1 MTAIW
6 RREVQSYF
14 TTATGYVYIGIF
26 LLISSILFQLQI
38 LQTRSSDLLTFLG
51 QMSYLWMLLSPVLTM
66 RLMAEEKQKQ
76 TDRLLLSSPVSL
88 TGIVVG
94 KYLAALTVMLLTVIL
109 TFVYV
114 GIVGAYGAVYPG
126 EILTGYLGF
135 ILQGMAFAAIDLL
148 MSSLASGQ
156 VTAVLY
162 AFGANFILWML
173 DMLSLSVPFAV
184 GRVLDFISL
193 YSRNE
198 PFLMGQLSFA
208 SIIFDL
214 AVTVLA
220 LALTVYGLDRARR
233 RGLR

>member
-38 LQTRSSDLLTFLG
+38 LTPRSSDLLTFLG

-135 ILQGMAFAAIDLL
+135 MLQGMAFAAIDLL
-148 MSSLASGQ
+148 MSSMASGQ

-173 DMLSLSVPFAV
+173 DMLSLSVPSAV

-233 RGLR
+233 RGLK

>member
-173 DMLSLSVPFAV
+173 DMLSLSVPSAI

-233 RGLR
+233 RGLK

>member
-6 RREVQSYF
+6 RRELQSYF
-14 TTATGYVYIGIF
+14 YTATGYVYIGIF

-38 LQTRSSDLLTFLG
+38 LTPRSSDLLTFLG
-51 QMSYLWMLLSPVLTM
+51 QISYLWMLLSPVLTM
-66 RLMAEEKQKQ
+66 RLMAGEKQRQ

-88 TGIVVG
+88 TAI
-94 KYLAALTVMLLTVIL
+94 
-109 TFVYV
+109 
-114 GIVGAYGAVYPG
+114 YGRVYPG

-135 ILQGMAFAAIDLL
+135 LLQGMAFAAIDLL
-148 MSSLASGQ
+148 MSSLAAGQ

-173 DMLSLSVPFAV
+173 DMLSVSVPASF
-184 GRVLDFISL
+184 GRVLDFFSL
-193 YSRNE
+193 YARNE

-208 SIIFDL
+208 SVIFDL
-214 AVTVLA
+214 SVTAAA

>member
-94 KYLAALTVMLLTVIL
+94 KYLAALTVMLLTVLL

-135 ILQGMAFAAIDLL
+135 MLQGMAFAAIDLL

-173 DMLSLSVPFAV
+173 DMLSLSVPATV

>member
-109 TFVYV
+109 TFMYV

-135 ILQGMAFAAIDLL
+135 MLQGMAFAAIDLL

-173 DMLSLSVPFAV
+173 DMLSLSVPATV

-233 RGLR
+233 RGLK

>member
-51 QMSYLWMLLSPVLTM
+51 QMSYLCMLLSPVLTM

-173 DMLSLSVPFAV
+173 DMLSLSVPAAV

-233 RGLR
+233 RGLK

>member
-38 LQTRSSDLLTFLG
+38 LQTRSSDLLAFLG

-135 ILQGMAFAAIDLL
+135 MLQGMAFAAIDLL

-173 DMLSLSVPFAV
+173 DMLSLSVPSAI
-184 GRVLDFISL
+184 GRVLDFVSL

-233 RGLR
+233 RGLK

>member
-173 DMLSLSVPFAV
+173 DMLSLSVPSAV

-233 RGLR
+233 RGLK

>member
-135 ILQGMAFAAIDLL
+135 MLQGMAFAAIDLL

-173 DMLSLSVPFAV
+173 DMLSLSVPSAI

-233 RGLR
+233 RGLK

>member
-173 DMLSLSVPFAV
+173 DMLSLSVPSAV
-184 GRVLDFISL
+184 GRVLDFVSL

-233 RGLR
+233 RGLK

>member
-6 RREVQSYF
+6 RRELQSYF
-14 TTATGYVYIGIF
+14 YTATGYVYIGIF

-38 LQTRSSDLLTFLG
+38 LASRSSDLLTFLG

-88 TGIVVG
+88 TGIVLG
-94 KYLAALTVMLLTVIL
+94 KYLAAVTVMLLTVLLTSLYVIL
-109 TFVYV
+109 VAVY
-114 GIVGAYGAVYPG
+114 GTVYPG

-135 ILQGMAFAAIDLL
+135 LLQGMAFAAIDLL

-173 DMLSLSVPFAV
+173 DMLSLSVPAAL
-184 GRVLDFISL
+184 GRVLDFFSL
-193 YSRNE
+193 YTRNE

-214 AVTVLA
+214 AVTIAA
-220 LALTVYGLDRARR
+220 LALTVYGLDHARR

>member
-1 MTAIW
+1 M
-6 RREVQSYF
+6 
-14 TTATGYVYIGIF
+14 
-26 LLISSILFQLQI
+26 
-38 LQTRSSDLLTFLG
+38 
-51 QMSYLWMLLSPVLTM
+51 
-66 RLMAEEKQKQ
+66 
-76 TDRLLLSSPVSL
+76 SL

-173 DMLSLSVPFAV
+173 DMLSLSVTAAV

-233 RGLR
+233 RGLK

>member
-173 DMLSLSVPFAV
+173 DMLSLSVPAAV

>member
-126 EILTGYLGF
+126 EIFTGYLGF
-135 ILQGMAFAAIDLL
+135 MLQGMAFAAIDLL

-173 DMLSLSVPFAV
+173 DMLSLSVPSAI

-233 RGLR
+233 RGLK

>member
-135 ILQGMAFAAIDLL
+135 MLQGMAFAAIDLL

-173 DMLSLSVPFAV
+173 DMLSLSVPSAV

-198 PFLMGQLSFA
+198 PFLMGQLSFS

-233 RGLR
+233 RGLK

>member
-94 KYLAALTVMLLTVIL
+94 KYLAALTVI
-109 TFVYV
+109 V
-114 GIVGAYGAVYPG
+114 GIIIMINPFGSMKLLVRVIGA
-126 EILTGYLGF
+126 ILIYH
-135 ILQGMAFAAIDLL
+135 
-148 MSSLASGQ
+148 
-156 VTAVLY
+156 
-162 AFGANFILWML
+162 
-173 DMLSLSVPFAV
+173 
-184 GRVLDFISL
+184 
-193 YSRNE
+193 
-198 PFLMGQLSFA
+198 
-208 SIIFDL
+208 
-214 AVTVLA
+214 AVTGILVSRKLPE
-220 LALTVYGLDRARR
+220 T
-233 RGLR
+233 

>member
-14 TTATGYVYIGIF
+14 ITATGYVYIGVF

-38 LQTRSSDLLTFLG
+38 LTTRSSDLLTFLG

-66 RLMAEEKQKQ
+66 RLIAEEKQKQ

-94 KYLAALTVMLLTVIL
+94 KFLSALTVMLLTVLL
-109 TFVYV
+109 TLVYV
-114 GIVGAYGAVYPG
+114 AIVAVHGTVYPG
-126 EILTGYLGF
+126 EILTGYTGF
-135 ILQGMAFAAIDLL
+135 VLQGMAFTAIDLL
-148 MSSLASGQ
+148 MSSLASGP

-173 DMLSLSVPFAV
+173 DMLSMSVPA
-184 GRVLDFISL
+184 GLAKVLDFVSL
-193 YSRNE
+193 YTRNE
-198 PFLMGQLSFA
+198 PFLMGQISFA

-214 AVTVLA
+214 SVTVAA
-220 LALTVYGLDRARR
+220 LALTVYGMDRARR
-233 RGLR
+233 RGL

>member
-6 RREVQSYF
+6 RRELQSYF
-14 TTATGYVYIGIF
+14 YTATGYVYIGIF

-38 LQTRSSDLLTFLG
+38 LTPRSSDLLTFLG
-51 QMSYLWMLLSPVLTM
+51 QISYLWMLLSPVLTM
-66 RLMAEEKQKQ
+66 RLMAGEKQRQ

-88 TGIVVG
+88 TGIVLG
-94 KYLAALTVMLLTVIL
+94 KYLAAVTVMFLTVLLTGL
-109 TFVYV
+109 YV
-114 GIVGAYGAVYPG
+114 LLVALYGRVYPG

-135 ILQGMAFAAIDLL
+135 LLQGMAFAAIDLL
-148 MSSLASGQ
+148 MSSLAAGQ

-173 DMLSLSVPFAV
+173 DMLSVSVPASF
-184 GRVLDFISL
+184 GRVLDFFSL
-193 YSRNE
+193 YARNE

-208 SIIFDL
+208 SVIFDL
-214 AVTVLA
+214 SVTEAA

>member
-173 DMLSLSVPFAV
+173 DMLSLSVTAAV

-233 RGLR
+233 RGLK

>member
-135 ILQGMAFAAIDLL
+135 MLQGMAFAAIDLL

-173 DMLSLSVPFAV
+173 DMLSLSVPSAV

-233 RGLR
+233 RGLK

>member
-126 EILTGYLGF
+126 EIL
-135 ILQGMAFAAIDLL
+135 IAAIDLL

-173 DMLSLSVPFAV
+173 DMLSLSVPATV

-233 RGLR
+233 RGLK

>member
-114 GIVGAYGAVYPG
+114 GIVLAYGAVYPG

-173 DMLSLSVPFAV
+173 DMLSLSVPSAA

-233 RGLR
+233 RGLK

>member
-135 ILQGMAFAAIDLL
+135 MLQGMAFAAIDLL

-173 DMLSLSVPFAV
+173 DMLSLSVPATV

-233 RGLR
+233 RGLK

>member
-14 TTATGYVYIGIF
+14 TTTTGYVYIGIF

-94 KYLAALTVMLLTVIL
+94 KYLAALTVMLLTVLL

-135 ILQGMAFAAIDLL
+135 ILQGKAFAAIDLL

-173 DMLSLSVPFAV
+173 DMLSLSVPATV

>member
-173 DMLSLSVPFAV
+173 DMLSLSVPSAV
-184 GRVLDFISL
+184 SRVLDFISL

-233 RGLR
+233 RGLK

>member
-173 DMLSLSVPFAV
+173 DMLSLSVPATV

-233 RGLR
+233 RGLK

>member
-94 KYLAALTVMLLTVIL
+94 KYLAALTVMLLTVLL

-135 ILQGMAFAAIDLL
+135 MLQGMAFAAIDLL

-173 DMLSLSVPFAV
+173 DMLSLSVPAAV

-193 YSRNE
+193 YARNE

-233 RGLR
+233 RGLK

>member
-1 MTAIW
+1 
-6 RREVQSYF
+6 
-14 TTATGYVYIGIF
+14 
-26 LLISSILFQLQI
+26 
-38 LQTRSSDLLTFLG
+38 
-51 QMSYLWMLLSPVLTM
+51 M

-135 ILQGMAFAAIDLL
+135 MLQGMAFAAIDLL

-173 DMLSLSVPFAV
+173 DMLSLSVPSAV
-184 GRVLDFISL
+184 GRVLDFVSL

-233 RGLR
+233 RGLK

>member
-135 ILQGMAFAAIDLL
+135 MLQGMAFAAIDLL

-173 DMLSLSVPFAV
+173 DMLSLSVPSAI

-220 LALTVYGLDRARR
+220 LALTVYGLDSARR
-233 RGLR
+233 RGLK

>member
-94 KYLAALTVMLLTVIL
+94 KYLAARTVMLLTVIL

-135 ILQGMAFAAIDLL
+135 MLQGMAFAAIDLL

-162 AFGANFILWML
+162 AFGTNFILWML
-173 DMLSLSVPFAV
+173 DMLSLSVPSAV

-233 RGLR
+233 RGLK

>member
-94 KYLAALTVMLLTVIL
+94 KYLAALTVMLLTVLL

-173 DMLSLSVPFAV
+173 DMLSLSVPATV

>member
-135 ILQGMAFAAIDLL
+135 MLQGMAFAAIDLL

-173 DMLSLSVPFAV
+173 DMLSLSVPATV

-193 YSRNE
+193 YSNLFTLLVLE
-198 PFLMGQLSFA
+198 CDDELVALLLDFLN
-208 SIIFDL
+208 
-214 AVTVLA
+214 
-220 LALTVYGLDRARR
+220 R
-233 RGLR
+233 

>member
-148 MSSLASGQ
+148 MSSLAFGQ

-173 DMLSLSVPFAV
+173 DMLSLSVPSAV
-184 GRVLDFISL
+184 GRVLDFVSL

-233 RGLR
+233 RGLK

>member
-51 QMSYLWMLLSPVLTM
+51 QMSYLWMLLSLVLTM

-135 ILQGMAFAAIDLL
+135 MLQGMAFAAIDLL

-173 DMLSLSVPFAV
+173 DMLSLSVPATV

-233 RGLR
+233 RGLK

>member
-135 ILQGMAFAAIDLL
+135 MLQGMAFAAIDLL

-173 DMLSLSVPFAV
+173 DMLSLSVPAAV

-198 PFLMGQLSFA
+198 PFLMCQLSFA

-233 RGLR
+233 RGLK